1 MTSREKTGRRD
12 EGAGLVL
19 LGRINSAQ
27 GLRGEVRVTSYTARP
42 EDIAAYGPFTD
53 QKGRSFTVEGLRVIK
68 GSVLA
73 IRLAGIADRTA
84 AEALKGAEL
93 YVKKARLP
101 ETAENEWY
109 YDDLVGLRAVAL
121 DGEEI
126 GEVVAVQNYGAGDLL
141 EIRLKD
147 SRQTAF
153 VPFTEEAAPD
163 VDVKSG
169 HITVIMPEEIE
180 GPLDV

>member
-1 MTSREKTGRRD
+1 MLALVFVNVVINYLDRTNLSV
-12 EGAGLVL
+12 AGPALSKEL
-19 LGRINSAQ
+19 
-27 GLRGEVRVTSYTARP
+27 
-42 EDIAAYGPFTD
+42 
-53 QKGRSFTVEGLRVIK
+53 GRSFTIEEMRVIK

-73 IRLAGIADRTA
+73 VRLAGVADRTA

-93 YVKKARLP
+93 YVEKARLP
-101 ETAENEWY
+101 EAAEDEWY
-109 YDDLVGLRAVAL
+109 YDDLVGLMAVAP
-121 DGEEI
+121 DGVEI

-169 HITVIMPEEIE
+169 RITVIMPEEIE
-180 GPLDV
+180 GPRDV